1 MEADIP
7 LVLALHFRADKARIY
22 FAFGKGFPTFLNPLV
37 HSAQCVFL
45 GSAL

>member
-22 FAFGKGFPTFLNPLV
+22 FAFGKDFPTSLKFGV